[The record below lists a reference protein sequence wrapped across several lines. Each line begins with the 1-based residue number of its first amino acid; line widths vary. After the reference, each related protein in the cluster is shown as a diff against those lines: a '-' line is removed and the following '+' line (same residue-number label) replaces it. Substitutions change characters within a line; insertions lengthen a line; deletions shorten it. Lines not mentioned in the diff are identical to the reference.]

1 MAKILLI
8 DDEEFTSGLI
18 KSYLE
23 KRGYEVAMAH
33 SGADGL
39 NAYPKE
45 NPDLVLLDLGLPDM
59 NGREILKDIKA
70 KMPKIKVVVISAY
83 KEQHIRDDIAKLG
96 VDYYLVKPFTTLKL
110 YEIVQE
116 ILKGGVDNAHR

>member
-1 MAKILLI
+1 MVKILLI

-23 KRGYEVAMAH
+23 KRGYEVVMAH
-33 SGADGL
+33 TGADGL
-39 NAYPKE
+39 SAYPKE

-59 NGREILKDIKA
+59 NGRDILKDIKD
-70 KMPKIKVVVISAY
+70 KMSKIKVVVISAY

-96 VDYYLVKPFTTLKL
+96 ADYYLVKPFTTQKL
-110 YEIVQE
+110 YETVQG
-116 ILKGGVDNAHR
+116 ILKEGAA

>member
-33 SGADGL
+33 SGKDGMS
-39 NAYPKE
+39 AYPKE

-70 KMPKIKVVVISAY
+70 KMPKIKVMVISAY

-96 VDYYLVKPFTTLKL
+96 ADYYLVKPFTTQKL
-110 YEIVQE
+110 YETVQE
-116 ILKGGVDNAHR
+116 ILKVGVA